1 MAAIERNEV
10 ALRVEKWATAVREN
24 QDIRNQVKEPG
35 KLAQL
40 AVSDCDFDNSASGI
54 THTEYLHLRTVW
66 YRYMRN
72 HIDSF
77 AGLLKDDKE
86 TGYKGFISPQAD
98 ALATQL
104 MARKST
110 FLSQYLEECQR
121 TAGDVGYL
129 HPSFQC
135 GYYANVRYWQVMVTA
150 HTKGND
156 AGGSKIFKPT
166 VRSGNTRPVTPQ
178 QQQQHDVSVSPSQLS
193 QSGSPLRFTTPAAK
207 SHPPARGTSANSP
220 SADEAYV
227 NTALLLFL
235 QAVTQD
241 FHKHFPS
248 LHWVPPRMAM
258 HLKVPVEN
266 ARTKKYEDSILLE
279 ARVDGYLCDAAL
291 EGGLSRPIV
300 ICEAK
305 SALRSSIQVA
315 TERQEAAEMAAWIC
329 HDRGGH
335 GLLQSSASG
344 RKRRLMISQTRDEI
358 WIIVGEYG
366 HAYEEYIRNAPRRA
380 GMSST
385 NAPPLRYTALASSFE
400 ETLGSPTFLDQLDKM
415 KGAGDIQGW
424 EDPVVQTALA
434 ERSGRK
440 QAERSQRHN
449 RTGGGPDL
457 PKVDG
462 FLVMHRFGP
471 WKTHDPANMDV
482 FVRRLLGL
490 MIQLHSAPSRQ
501 LSSRASK

>member
-1 MAAIERNEV
+1 MAAVERNEV
-10 ALRVEKWATAVREN
+10 ALRVEKWATAVLAN
-24 QDIRNQVKEPG
+24 QDIRDQVKEPG
-35 KLAQL
+35 KLVQL

-66 YRYMRN
+66 YHYMKN
-72 HIDSF
+72 HIESF

-110 FLSQYLEECQR
+110 FLSQYLKECRR
-121 TAGDVGYL
+121 TEGDVNYL
-129 HPSFQC
+129 HPSSQC

-150 HTKGND
+150 HTKGNN
-156 AGGSKIFKPT
+156 AGGSKLFKPT

-178 QQQQHDVSVSPSQLS
+178 QQQQQHDVSVSPPQLS
-193 QSGSPLRFTTPAAK
+193 QSGSPLRFTTPATK

-241 FHKHFPS
+241 FHEQFAS
-248 LHWVPPRMAM
+248 LHWVPLRMAM

-279 ARVDGYLCDAAL
+279 ARVDGYLCDGAL
-291 EGGLSRPIV
+291 EGGLSQPKV

-305 SALRSSIQVA
+305 SAVRSSIQVA

-329 HDRGGH
+329 HDRRGH

-366 HAYEEYIRNAPRRA
+366 QAYEEYIRNAPRRA

-385 NAPPLRYTALASSFE
+385 NAPPLRYTALARSFE
-400 ETLGSPTFLDQLDKM
+400 ETLGSPTFLDQLIKI

-424 EDPVVQTALA
+424 EDPVVQTALTKRSDQKQV
-434 ERSGRK
+434 EQSQRQNRSGGTS
-440 QAERSQRHN
+440 RS
-449 RTGGGPDL
+449 PDL
-457 PKVDG
+457 PTVDG

-471 WKTHDPANMDV
+471 WKTHDPANMEV

-490 MIQLHSAPSRQ
+490 MIQLHSAPSR
-501 LSSRASK
+501 